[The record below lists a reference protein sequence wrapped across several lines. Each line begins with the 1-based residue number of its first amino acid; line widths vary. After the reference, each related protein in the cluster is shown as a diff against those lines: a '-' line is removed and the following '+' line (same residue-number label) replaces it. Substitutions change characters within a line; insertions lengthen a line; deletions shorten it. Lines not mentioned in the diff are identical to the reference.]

1 MEQNTGGPILV
12 AALIL
17 GASLVGA
24 SLLLRASIERTA
36 TEVAG
41 LKDTIAG
48 LGGGVPAAAPAQPS
62 RPARAGRPDPS
73 RRYAVNTSGSPIKG
87 DAKAKLA
94 IIEFS
99 DFQCPFCSRVTPT
112 LKQIETEYG
121 EKVRIVFKHLPLSI
135 HPKAPAAHAAAEA
148 AHRQGK
154 FWEMH
159 DKIFA
164 DQRGMSEAKYL
175 AYAGEIGLDVEK
187 FKTDIASSGVKK
199 KIDADAQEAAK
210 LGVTGTPAFFVNG
223 RFLSGAQPFSAFKT
237 LIDEELGKG

>member
-24 SLLLRASIERTA
+24 SLLLRDSIERTA

-48 LGGGVPAAAPAQPS
+48 LSGAPAAAPAQPS

-94 IIEFS
+94 IVEFS

-175 AYAGEIGLDVEK
+175 TYADELGLDVEK
-187 FKTDIASSGVKK
+187 FKKDIASSGVKQ

>member
-1 MEQNTGGPILV
+1 M
-12 AALIL
+12 
-17 GASLVGA
+17 
-24 SLLLRASIERTA
+24 
-36 TEVAG
+36 
-41 LKDTIAG
+41 
-48 LGGGVPAAAPAQPS
+48 
-62 RPARAGRPDPS
+62 
-73 RRYAVNTSGSPIKG
+73 NTSGSPIKG

-164 DQRGMSEAKYL
+164 NQREMGPEKYVE
-175 AYAGEIGLDVEK
+175 YAGEMGLDVER
-187 FKTDIASSGVKK
+187 FKVDV
-199 KIDADAQEAAK
+199 IDASITGKVDADKNEAAA
-210 LGVTGTPAFFVNG
+210 LGITGTPGFFING
-223 RFLSGAQPFSAFKT
+223 RFLSGARPFDSFKT
-237 LIDEELGKG
+237 MIDEELKKG